1 MPPQAVRTSEWLGTR
16 VGRGS
21 ELEMERERQSCEYTR
36 SLARSVSEGAEEEE
50 EEEEGA
56 ETDGRLAARLTYGSA
71 LPMPTAAAPSLP
83 LSYSTPRNF
92 HFVTL
97 STLKFIAIR
106 ERERERENKGEKVPS
121 ERALQNFWDGW
132 LRSAKTGSQGE
143 LSIDVANAKHSTTRR

>member
-1 MPPQAVRTSEWLGTR
+1 MNILA
-16 VGRGS
+16 
-21 ELEMERERQSCEYTR
+21 R
-36 SLARSVSEGAEEEE
+36 SLARSVSEGAEEEEEEE

-71 LPMPTAAAPSLP
+71 LPMPTAAAPSLSPP

-106 ERERERENKGEKVPS
+106 ERERERERE
-121 ERALQNFWDGW
+121 
-132 LRSAKTGSQGE
+132 
-143 LSIDVANAKHSTTRR
+143 